1 MLLKIL
7 IKNGHITDPA
17 NNIDKIADLLI
28 ENGKI
33 AEIKE
38 NISQSYDEVIDAE
51 GMFVAPGFIDP
62 HVHLRDPGLTHK
74 EDIITGTNA
83 AAAGG
88 FTGVACMPNTKPV
101 IDNEET
107 IKYILDKAKDAKA
120 KVYPIASITK
130 GMKGEEMNDF
140 EALYKAGAV
149 AFSDDGRPVE
159 NAAMQQKAM
168 EVAESL
174 NLPIISHCEDLKI
187 INGGIINKGEVSQK
201 LGVKGMDR
209 TSEDSITAREIAI
222 AEGTNTSIHIAHVS
236 TWGSVGIIRD
246 AKARGVKVT
255 CETAPHYMIFTDN
268 ELLKE
273 NANFRMSPP
282 LRTEKDRQAV
292 IKGIA
297 DGTFDMIA
305 TDHAPHS
312 PEEKADFRK
321 APNGII
327 GLETSF
333 AAAYTALVKGKIISV
348 NRLVELMSTNPAKML
363 RVKGGSLSV
372 GENADIVIFKDEKWT
387 FTEKEI
393 HSKSK
398 NSPFLGMTFDGKVK
412 YTILNG
418 KITYNDCE
426 KGE

>member
-1 MLLKIL
+1 MKIL

>member
-1 MLLKIL
+1 MKVL
-7 IKNGHITDPA
+7 IKKGHIIDPA

-33 AEIKE
+33 SKIEE
-38 NISQSYDEVIDAE
+38 NIFEDVEEIINAE
-51 GMFVAPGFIDP
+51 GMYVAPGFIDP
-62 HVHLRDPGLTHK
+62 HVHLRDPGFTHK

-88 FTGVACMPNTKPV
+88 FTAVACMPNTKPV

-107 IKYILDKAKDAKA
+107 IKYILDKAKNAKA

-140 EALYKAGAV
+140 EALVKAGAI

-159 NAAMQQKAM
+159 NAAIQQAAMVKAK
-168 EVAESL
+168 ELGVPA
-174 NLPIISHCEDLKI
+174 ISHCEDLKI
-187 INGGIINKGEVSQK
+187 INGGIINKGEISEK
-201 LGVKGMDR
+201 LGIKGMDR

-222 AEGTNTSIHIAHVS
+222 AEGTDTAIHIAHVS

-255 CETAPHYMIFTDN
+255 CETGPHYMIFTDK
-268 ELLKE
+268 ELLRE
-273 NANFRMSPP
+273 NANYRMSPP

-292 IKGIA
+292 LRGIA

-305 TDHAPHS
+305 TDHAPHA
-312 PEEKADFRK
+312 PEEKEDFRK

-333 AAAYTALVKGKIISV
+333 AAVYTALVKEKIISV
-348 NRLVELMSTNPAKML
+348 NRLVELMSENPAKML
-363 RVKGGSLSV
+363 KVKGGNLSL
-372 GENADIVIFKDEKWT
+372 GENADIVIFKDENWT
-387 FTEKEI
+387 FTEKDI

-398 NSPFLGMTFDGKVK
+398 NSPFIGMDFKGKVK

-418 KITYNDCE
+418 EVTYKD
-426 KGE
+426 

>member
-1 MLLKIL
+1 MKIL
-7 IKNGHITDPA
+7 IKNGHIIDPA
-17 NNIDKIADLLI
+17 NNVNKIADLLI

-38 NISQSYDEVIDAE
+38 NISENYDEIIDAE
-51 GMFVAPGFIDP
+51 GMYVAPGFIDP

-120 KVYPIASITK
+120 RVYPIASITK

-140 EALYKAGAV
+140 EALYKAGAIAV
-149 AFSDDGRPVE
+149 SDDGRPVE

-168 EVAESL
+168 ETAEKL
-174 NLPIISHCEDLKI
+174 NIPIISHCEDLKI
-187 INGGIINKGEVSQK
+187 INGGIINKGEVSEK
-201 LGVKGMDR
+201 LGIKGMDR

-222 AEGTNTSIHIAHVS
+222 AEGTDTSIHIAHVS

-255 CETAPHYMIFTDN
+255 CETAPHYMIFTDK

-292 IKGIA
+292 IRGIA

-305 TDHAPHS
+305 TDHAPHA
-312 PEEKADFRK
+312 PEEKSDFKK

-333 AAAYTALVKGKIISV
+333 AAAYTALVKEKVISV

-363 RVKGGSLSV
+363 RVKGGNLTI
-372 GENADIVIFKDEKWT
+372 GETADIVIFKDEKWT
-387 FTEKEI
+387 FTEDKI

-398 NSPFLGMTFDGKVK
+398 NSPFIGMEFDGKVK

-418 KITYNDCE
+418 NITYKD
-426 KGE
+426 K

>member
-1 MLLKIL
+1 MKIL

-17 NNIDKIADLLI
+17 NNVDKIADLLI

-51 GMFVAPGFIDP
+51 GMYVAPGFIDP

-168 EVAESL
+168 EAAESL

-187 INGGIINKGEVSQK
+187 INGGIINKGEVSQQ
-201 LGVKGMDR
+201 LGIKGMDR

-255 CETAPHYMIFTDN
+255 CETAPHYMIFTDK

-333 AAAYTALVKGKIISV
+333 AAAYTALVKGKVISV

-363 RVKGGSLSV
+363 KIKGGSLSV

-398 NSPFLGMTFDGKVK
+398 NSPFLGMIFDGKVK

>member
-1 MLLKIL
+1 MKIL
-7 IKNGHITDPA
+7 IKNGHIIDPA
-17 NNIDKIADLLI
+17 NNVDKIGDLLI

-33 AEIKE
+33 AKLEE
-38 NISQSYDEVIDAE
+38 NISENADQIINAD
-51 GMFVAPGFIDP
+51 GMYVAPGFIDP
-62 HVHLRDPGLTHK
+62 HVHLRDPGFTHK

-88 FTGVACMPNTKPV
+88 FTAVACMPNTKPV
-101 IDNEET
+101 IDSEET
-107 IKYILDKAKDAKA
+107 IKYILDKAKNAKA
-120 KVYPIASITK
+120 RVYPIGTITK

-140 EALYKAGAV
+140 EPLIKAGAI

-159 NAAMQQKAM
+159 NAAIQQAAMVKAK
-168 EVAESL
+168 ELGV
-174 NLPIISHCEDLKI
+174 PVISHCEDLKI
-187 INGGIINKGEVSQK
+187 INGGIINKGEVSEK

-222 AEGTNTSIHIAHVS
+222 AEGTDSAIHIAHVS

-255 CETAPHYMIFTDN
+255 CETAPHYMIFTDK

-282 LRTEKDRQAV
+282 LRTEKDRQA
-292 IKGIA
+292 ILRGIA

-305 TDHAPHS
+305 TDHAPHA

-333 AAAYTALVKGKIISV
+333 AAAYTALVKQKVISV

-363 RVKGGSLSV
+363 KVKGGNLSI
-372 GENADIVIFKDEKWT
+372 GENADIVVFKDEKWT
-387 FTEKEI
+387 FTEDKI

-398 NSPFLGMTFDGKVK
+398 NSPFIGMSFDGKVK
-412 YTILNG
+412 YTLLNG
-418 KITYNDCE
+418 EVTYKD
-426 KGE
+426 